1 MPKLKTHKGTSKR
14 IKQTKTGKVMR
25 ENAASHHM
33 LTHHTKRNN
42 RTKRAPSQITGKIKN
57 NVKRAIGA

>member
-1 MPKLKTHKGTSKR
+1 MPKLKTHKSTAKR
-14 IKQTKTGKVMR
+14 IKRTKTGKVLR
-25 ENAASHHM
+25 ENAASHHF

-42 RTKRAPSQITGKIKN
+42 RSKKTPSQITGKIKG